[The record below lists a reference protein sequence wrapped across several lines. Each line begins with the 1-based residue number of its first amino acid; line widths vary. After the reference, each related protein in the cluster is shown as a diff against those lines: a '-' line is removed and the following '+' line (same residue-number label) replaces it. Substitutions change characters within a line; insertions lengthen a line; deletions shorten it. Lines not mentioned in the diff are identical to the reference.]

1 MNKKVKIESRRIV
14 YDDFFKIEEAY
25 VRREEFDGQL
35 SDPFRILSFERGDG
49 AAALLFNTDTQ
60 RVILINQF
68 RYPTYANGQGPGWII
83 EIIAGTV
90 ADGEDPQ
97 ETIRREIT
105 EETGYRVDDI
115 TPITTFYPSPGGSS
129 ERLFVYYA
137 EVDNRHKVESGG
149 GLATEHE
156 DIEIVEYTLPDAWNA
171 LATGQI
177 VDAKTI
183 IALMWLREKLNV

>member
-25 VRREEFDGQL
+25 VRREGFDGQL

-49 AAALLFNTDTQ
+49 AAALLFNIDTQ
-60 RVILINQF
+60 RLILINQF

-90 ADGEDPQ
+90 AAGEDPQ

-105 EETGYRVDDI
+105 EETGYYVDEL

-137 EVDNRHKVESGG
+137 EVDNHHKIESGG

-156 DIEIVEYTLPDAWNA
+156 DIQIVEYTLPDAWQA
-171 LATGQI
+171 LAAGQI

-183 IALMWLREKLNV
+183 IALMWL